1 MRTATVAYVND
12 DNTFD
17 LLYSSSSSADGLSSS
32 TATDEE
38 DNVPIQRLTLVVDDG
53 GNEQKDSMGG
63 SSSISSSSEA
73 DTTTNEDRI
82 RQAERLKSEAGVLFQ
97 LKDFEAANEKYKESI
112 ASLGSIKPCVGSTVL
127 VREKGKR
134 EFACQYVPALI
145 SIVDEEKKVVDVMYT
160 RRKKLSTSSKKY
172 MTQNEEEEE
181 EEDDVSMERIHVL
194 PRQTLEST
202 APLQCTLHLNCAVC
216 NLKLKRFTLAIG
228 HASLAVGIAKYSHS
242 KESATGIAK
251 KTGDHAT
258 ASVNVWVK
266 GFWIRGKA
274 QVALNHFKEAR
285 ADAKKIL
292 LLPGEEENV
301 KALSLL
307 KLIEKR
313 QILVKKKDQALV
325 KSMSTYIGVAMERT
339 GGGGMDDYDEE
350 LYVGG
355 GRGGRG
361 GRGGGG
367 RGGRGGRGG
376 GGGKSGEGSAGGKSG
391 EGSVGRYS
399 HK

>member
-17 LLYSSSSSADGLSSS
+17 LLYSSSSSADGLSIS

-53 GNEQKDSMGG
+53 GNEQKDSMGDTIITTTTTTTT
-63 SSSISSSSEA
+63 SDA

-145 SIVDEEKKVVDVMYT
+145 SIVDEEKKIVDVMYT
-160 RRKKLSTSSKKY
+160 RKKKSSTRSTSKKY
-172 MTQNEEEEE
+172 MAQDEEEE

-258 ASVNVWVK
+258 ASVNVWIK

-301 KALSLL
+301 KAMSLL

-350 LYVGG
+350 LHVGG
-355 GRGGRG
+355 G

-367 RGGRGGRGG
+367 GGG
-376 GGGKSGEGSAGGKSG
+376 GGGKSGEGGGAGGKSG